1 MKEKEKSLTPEELVK
16 RRRTRRHIFLLILNT
31 VLFFGV
37 YQALL
42 YYAAVTDQTF
52 WSFAVMLFY
61 LLLTLGF
68 TLGYL
73 IYNRFLYRK
82 GLTPEQLPTAWSEQ
96 QKADFLADGNRRL
109 ERSKWMMTIIL
120 PLILTFLFDAIDLFF
135 IDSFLR

>member
-1 MKEKEKSLTPEELVK
+1 MKEKERSLTPEELVK

-73 IYNRFLYRK
+73 IYNRFLQFNLCHFVHLLDWIEFSIAQKTKDFYHFEEKSLDK
-82 GLTPEQLPTAWSEQ
+82 G
-96 QKADFLADGNRRL
+96 
-109 ERSKWMMTIIL
+109 
-120 PLILTFLFDAIDLFF
+120 
-135 IDSFLR
+135 